1 MRTLLL
7 AVAITA
13 ALPTPAA
20 ACHRYARWAYP
31 WPQSCSVEARHLV
44 RYATREET
52 PSPPPP
58 VKPPPAPTEDELRQQ
73 AIEQLKVELIMLNA
87 AASANVPQMSPAT
100 VPQMSR

>member
-73 AIEQLKVELIMLNA
+73 AIEQLKVALIMLNA
-87 AASANVPQMSPAT
+87 AASANVPEMSPAS